1 MLRRPL
7 RRYSINVTYGVP
19 VHDAEGRR
27 APCRTGAHKRCQM
40 EQEGCNPV
48 DFYAYC
54 GPFLTVVEEDPA
66 LTRVELV
73 DGGGNTGG
81 EGGGGEAFAFLEA
94 L

>member
-1 MLRRPL
+1 
-7 RRYSINVTYGVP
+7 
-19 VHDAEGRR
+19 
-27 APCRTGAHKRCQM
+27 M

-73 DGGGNTGG
+73 EGGGNTGG
-81 EGGGGEAFAFLEA
+81 EGGGGEAFAILVA
-94 L
+94 A